1 MKTGLLPVPTLR
13 LRYLSQTPGTST
25 PIAHVKNVVG
35 VLVKPKQHG
44 ASFFLDKL

>member
-13 LRYLSQTPGTST
+13 LRYLSTQCSAPA
-25 PIAHVKNVVG
+25 AHVKNVVDI
-35 VLVKPKQHG
+35 LVKPKQHG